1 MKTDS
6 GREHAFYL
14 PDFCT
19 SRATLAIVLI
29 VELTAFVLTLA
40 RQSLAVDFW
49 TDLVR
54 TSMFLLWIGL
64 AGAALLCALRAPLAR
79 STVAMGSAAVLA
91 LLIAAGAAGSGCADL
106 IGGPQVGLDAGG
118 AGLVSPSAGD
128 FRRPHGWSRLG

>member
-1 MKTDS
+1 MNTDS
-6 GREHAFYL
+6 GPEHAFYL

-40 RQSLAVDFW
+40 RQSLTVDFW

-64 AGAALLCALRAPLAR
+64 AGGALPGAPPRPLGR
-79 STVAMGSAAVLA
+79 STAAV
-91 LLIAAGAAGSGCADL
+91 GAV
-106 IGGPQVGLDAGG
+106 GGL
-118 AGLVSPSAGD
+118 GLVHAVVGA
-128 FRRPHGWSRLG
+128 

>member
-14 PDFCT
+14 PDFRT

-64 AGAALLCALRAPLAR
+64 AGAALLCAPRGPLAR
-79 STVAMGSAAVLA
+79 SPVAGGLA
-91 LLIAAGAAGSGCADL
+91 GGVGPHTPR
-106 IGGPQVGLDAGG
+106 GGPGVGG
-118 AGLVSPSAGD
+118 AGPVRSTPPGQRTRGRGLFPPTPGQVA
-128 FRRPHGWSRLG
+128 

>member
-6 GREHAFYL
+6 GGEHAFYL

-29 VELTAFVLTLA
+29 GELTAFVLTLA

-64 AGAALLCALRAPLAR
+64 AGAALLCALRAPPAP
-79 STVAMGSAAVLA
+79 STVAVGSAAGLA
-91 LLIAAGAAGSGCADL
+91 LLN
-106 IGGPQVGLDAGG
+106 PVVGTG
-118 AGLVSPSAGD
+118 
-128 FRRPHGWSRLG
+128 

>member
-1 MKTDS
+1 MNTDS
-6 GREHAFYL
+6 GPEHAFYL

-40 RQSLAVDFW
+40 RQSLTVDFW

-79 STVAMGSAAVLA
+79 STAAGGSAAG
-91 LLIAAGAAGSGCADL
+91 AGALPPG
-106 IGGPQVGLDAGG
+106 GGPGAGG
-118 AGLVSPSAGD
+118 GGPD
-128 FRRPHGWSRLG
+128 RRPAVGH